1 MLVDEL
7 TLIQFKP
14 GSTITFIDILSA
26 EVVVEIIVDD
36 DTGEPTFL
44 SRETRGKA

>member
-7 TLIQFKP
+7 TLIQFKS
-14 GSTITFIDILSA
+14 GSTITVVDILSA
-26 EVVVEIIVDD
+26 EVVVETIVDD

-44 SRETRGKA
+44 RRETRGKA

>member
-26 EVVVEIIVDD
+26 EVVVEIID